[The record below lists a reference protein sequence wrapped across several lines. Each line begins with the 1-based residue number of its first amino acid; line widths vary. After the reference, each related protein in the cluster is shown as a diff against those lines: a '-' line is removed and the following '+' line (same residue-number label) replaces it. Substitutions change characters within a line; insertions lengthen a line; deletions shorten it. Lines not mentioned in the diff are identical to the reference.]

1 MKSVLRTAFLAVTL
15 SAFAVPQAD
24 AQLFKNIFGKD
35 EKKPVRKQA
44 PTPRPSTNTPSR
56 NLPTATPAPK
66 RRTKPRPFDYPS
78 TVRKPRY
85 RVDVLVQLYLDELV
99 KGNQSVYKVRIPEK
113 AQAGLNFYEGI
124 KLATD
129 TLRDYYNLDIYI
141 HDVTA
146 DGKSPAQLAAGG
158 SGLDSS
164 DLIIGALPSA
174 LIPPIAR
181 FAKRKAINFVSA
193 LSPADADIT
202 GNPYFTLLQP
212 TLQTH
217 CEWIASAVAKRWR
230 GKKPVVVYSSEGVDN
245 NARGYLVGDD
255 SADYEIIRMGQAVR
269 PGSLDGFLESSGPTI
284 IIATLLDASDGD
296 SLLKSI
302 ARNYPNQPFEVYGMP
317 TWRAINSFR
326 KPEAFPTIAVNYTA
340 PFYFDASTASGQSVA
355 KAYQRTFGGKPGEM
369 VYRAFETLHWYGY
382 LLDRY
387 GTVFNTNMT
396 DAGSA
401 GLTRFDVRPRYDRES
416 AELLYN
422 ENRHLYLY
430 RYQGGSYIVA
440 E

>member
-1 MKSVLRTAFLAVTL
+1 MKAIFRSAFLAATL
-15 SAFAVPQAD
+15 FLGAAPQAD
-24 AQLFKNIFGKD
+24 AQLFQKLFGKE
-35 EKKPVRKQA
+35 EKKPVRKPEKPTQPRA
-44 PTPRPSTNTPSR
+44 TPPRSNPIATPRKPAKPTPFAYP
-56 NLPTATPAPK
+56 PTI
-66 RRTKPRPFDYPS
+66 
-78 TVRKPRY
+78 RKPRY

-113 AQAGLNFYEGI
+113 AVAGMNFYEGI
-124 KLATD
+124 KLASD
-129 TLRDYYNLDIYI
+129 TLHDYYNLDIYI

-146 DGKSPAQLAAGG
+146 AGKSPAQLTRGG

-174 LIPPIAR
+174 LIPPVAA

-193 LSPADADIT
+193 LSPADADVKD
-202 GNPYFTLLQP
+202 NPYFTLLQP

-217 CEWIASAVAKRWR
+217 CEWIAATVDRRWR
-230 GKKPVVVYSSEGVDN
+230 GKKPVIIYGSDVVDVS
-245 NARGYLVGDD
+245 ARRYLTGDD
-255 SADYEIIRMGQAVR
+255 SAEYAALTVARASR
-269 PGSLDGFLESSGPTI
+269 PGGLDAYLESVGPTI
-284 IIATLLDASDGD
+284 LLATVLDANDAD
-296 SLLKSI
+296 SLLRSV
-302 ARNYPNQPFEVYGMP
+302 ARNYPDQSFEVYGMP
-317 TWRAINSFR
+317 TWRSISSFR
-326 KPEAFPTIAVNYTA
+326 RPEAFPNIAISYTA
-340 PFYFDASTASGQSVA
+340 PFFFDASTASGQSVA
-355 KAYQRTFGGKPGEM
+355 KAYQRSFGGKPGDM

-387 GTVFNTNMT
+387 GTIFNTNMT

-401 GLTRFDVRPRYDRES
+401 GLTRFDVRPRYDRET

-430 RYQGGSYIVA
+430 RYQGGSFTVD